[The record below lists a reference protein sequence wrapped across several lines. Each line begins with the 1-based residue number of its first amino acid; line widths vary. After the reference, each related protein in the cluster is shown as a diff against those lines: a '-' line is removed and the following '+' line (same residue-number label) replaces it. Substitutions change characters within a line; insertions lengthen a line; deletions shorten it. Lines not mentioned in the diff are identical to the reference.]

1 MRVRF
6 SLSPPLYMYVSSKEI
21 GNLGEKIAVEFLKKK
36 GYKILDKNYI
46 PKWMRGPEKKEIDII
61 AQKDGVI
68 SFVEVKT
75 LANNKQTFQ
84 PEDKVDFLK
93 QRKLIKVG
101 ESYLL
106 EKKYSPERKWQIDV
120 IAIRIDSDSKKAKIK
135 HLKNV
140 VY

>member
-1 MRVRF
+1 
-6 SLSPPLYMYVSSKEI
+6 MYVSSKEI